1 LPCGQCPAQI
11 VAAASAFIYDA
22 GMAYDEGLA
31 ERLRDELGAE
41 PDVVEKK
48 MFGGLAMLIGGNM
61 AVGVFKDD
69 LLVRTDPAQQDEL
82 LAEPGARIFDMVT
95 SRPMKGWIVVAAEH
109 CSEDRDFRRWVARGV
124 AYAKTF
130 PPK

>member
-1 LPCGQCPAQI
+1 
-11 VAAASAFIYDA
+11 
-22 GMAYDEGLA
+22 MAYDEGLA